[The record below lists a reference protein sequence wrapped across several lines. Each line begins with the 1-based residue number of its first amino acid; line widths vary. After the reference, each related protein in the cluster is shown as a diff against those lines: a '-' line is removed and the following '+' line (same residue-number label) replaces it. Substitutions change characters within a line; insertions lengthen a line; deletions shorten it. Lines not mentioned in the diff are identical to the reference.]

1 MVRQGLGD
9 GEQRNFHFGRGWL
22 LALVLACVVL
32 VSTGQAFDG
41 QRKGFVAGLGI
52 GVSPVAHWT
61 IDNSPVTVDEVGL
74 GINGMLGYAWD
85 DRNMLVGEN
94 NISLYRTD
102 KIGGTRVVQGWSGVA
117 WYHYWGQGKR
127 KPFTMVGLGYMMF
140 STEYDNIQGDGYGY
154 VVGGG
159 LELFKQVQ
167 IGAYYSGGRTSDT
180 YWGEKLKASH
190 GLLNLLVT
198 MVAY

>member
-1 MVRQGLGD
+1 MTITNLGSATAAVLKYW
-9 GEQRNFHFGRGWL
+9 RRVAL
-22 LALVLACVVL
+22 LGFLISLVL
-32 VSTGQAFDG
+32 VSTGYSFDG
-41 QRKGFVAGLGI
+41 NRKGFVAGLGI

-61 IDNSPVTVDEVGL
+61 IDNSSVKVDEVGL

-94 NISLYRTD
+94 NISLYNTEE
-102 KIGGTRVVQGWSGVA
+102 IGGTRVVQGWSGVS
-117 WYHYWGQGKR
+117 WYHYWGSSKR
-127 KPFTMVGLGYMMF
+127 KPFTMVGLGLMTF
-140 STEYDNIQGDGYGY
+140 STEYANIQGNGYGF
-154 VVGGG
+154 VAGAG

-180 YWGEKLKASH
+180 YNGEKLKASH